1 MEDLKCLTRPAVS
14 IIFAVA
20 FVTFTAMG
28 MIPIQV
34 FISLAVTTIIWW
46 YRSRDKEKANARTN
60 QG

>member
-1 MEDLKCLTRPAVS
+1 MENLKCLTRPAVS
-14 IIFAVA
+14 IIFAIA
-20 FVTFTAMG
+20 FVTFTAME

-46 YRSRDKEKANARTN
+46 YRSRDKEKASATKA